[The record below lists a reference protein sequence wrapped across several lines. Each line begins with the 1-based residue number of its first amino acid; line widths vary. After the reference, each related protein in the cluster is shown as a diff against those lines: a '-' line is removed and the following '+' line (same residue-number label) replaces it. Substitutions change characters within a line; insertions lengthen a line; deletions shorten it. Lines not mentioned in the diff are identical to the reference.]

1 MLWETLPTVNGDLFY
16 RITDARAPVVQK
28 DVYEG
33 GFHVWEASVDL
44 VRFLDSSRLSAGR
57 VLELGAGHGLP
68 GLWFVLN
75 TDAHVT
81 FQDLNPEC
89 LEKGVELNAHKT
101 LTMNN
106 GELLVLAYEE
116 GV

>member
-1 MLWETLPTVNGDLFY
+1 MSWDSLLTANGDLYY
-16 RITDARAPVVQK
+16 RTTDALAPLVQK

-44 VRFLDSSRLSAGR
+44 VRFLDSSRRPAGR

-75 TDAHVT
+75 TEADVT
-81 FQDLNPEC
+81 FQDLNREC
-89 LEKGVELNAHKT
+89 LEKGVELNARKT
-101 LTMNN
+101 LAMNN
-106 GELLVLAYEE
+106 GELLVLANE
-116 GV
+116 GGV